1 MIFNG
6 ITGKLLL
13 DVAVVPDVSGA
24 APYFILMAVGCG
36 IALIAGVVLLL
47 YFLVFKNK
55 KKK

>member
-1 MIFNG
+1 MIANG
-6 ITGKLLL
+6 IASKLLL

-24 APYFILMAVGCG
+24 VPYFILLAVGCG